1 MSIPNFPEFVP
12 LDMSLK
18 EELVPFFKN
27 ISSGMCENTFA
38 SLILYSS
45 YFNYRISRYSDLTLI
60 VTCEPKNNEPF
71 FYIIGKFLPAVEY
84 IELCSS
90 PAMEKYRIMR
100 NAPAEIVPQ
109 YGEEL
114 CKAGFTV
121 ELDRDNCDYL
131 YSRNDLALLKGKAFH
146 KKKNLVNQFLKL
158 YDKDVRELDDLT
170 TKDAFSVL
178 DKWKQHRLE
187 EGGDDGDFEQC
198 TLALKNRVFLDLKG
212 IVVYAGGIPSGFCLG
227 EFSSDEKMF
236 ICHFEKGIPKVQGIY
251 QAVNKF
257 TAEWLPESV
266 ELINWEQD
274 LGDEGLRHA
283 KMSYRPCAMLEK
295 YLIYRGEKCTL

>member
-1 MSIPNFPEFVP
+1 
-12 LDMSLK
+12 
-18 EELVPFFKN
+18 
-27 ISSGMCENTFA
+27 
-38 SLILYSS
+38 
-45 YFNYRISRYSDLTLI
+45 
-60 VTCEPKNNEPF
+60 
-71 FYIIGKFLPAVEY
+71 
-84 IELCSS
+84 
-90 PAMEKYRIMR
+90 MR

-212 IVVYAGGIPSGFCLG
+212 IVVYAFRKPFC
-227 EFSSDEKMF
+227 SKF
-236 ICHFEKGIPKVQGIY
+236 IYC
-251 QAVNKF
+251 
-257 TAEWLPESV
+257 
-266 ELINWEQD
+266 LINS
-274 LGDEGLRHA
+274 LNFGNSLF
-283 KMSYRPCAMLEK
+283 KMTYKHFFIRRKFPKTKS
-295 YLIYRGEKCTL
+295 